1 MNTALHAPA
10 PRPQADAASLHLAQ
24 WLSAAAQGDGRA
36 FRALHDATCARLLAL
51 AMQVLRQRE
60 AAEDAL
66 QEAYVKVWRSATQ
79 YDPDLAQ
86 PMTWLMR
93 LVRNTAIDHLRA
105 QRAEARFIHDAD
117 SELTERVACAA
128 PGPEQACH
136 HAGQQRRLKQAIQT
150 LGRAERQAV
159 ALVLYRGLGA
169 TEAAEHAA
177 TTSAQARVPLRS
189 AVQQLRRCF
198 EPGGWR
204 GQHEAGCGDQ
214 SCIAS
219 NTAAVVFTACSATWS
234 ALAASTASG

>member
-79 YDPDLAQ
+79 YDPALAQ

-177 TTSAQARVPLRS
+177 TTSAQARVPLRR

-204 GQHEAGCGDQ
+204 GQHEAGWGDQ

>member
-1 MNTALHAPA
+1 MSGARHTPGQVSRRGQFAAMNTALHTPTL
-10 PRPQADAASLHLAQ
+10 RLHADAASRRLAP
-24 WLSAAAQGDGRA
+24 WLGAAARGDGRA
-36 FRALHDATCARLLAL
+36 FRALHDATCVRLLAQ

-60 AAEDAL
+60 EAEDAL

-105 QRAEARFIHDAD
+105 QRAEARFIEETD
-117 SELTERVACAA
+117 SALAERVACAA

-136 HAGQQRRLKQAIQT
+136 HAGLQRRLKQAMHT

-177 TTSAQARVPLRS
+177 TTRAQARIPLRR
-189 AVQQLRRCF
+189 AVQQLRRCL
-198 EPGGWR
+198 EPGGVAW
-204 GQHEAGCGDQ
+204 
-214 SCIAS
+214 
-219 NTAAVVFTACSATWS
+219 AA
-234 ALAASTASG
+234 

>member
-1 MNTALHAPA
+1 MSGARHTPGQVSRRGQFAAMNTALHTPTL
-10 PRPQADAASLHLAQ
+10 RLHADAASRRLAQ
-24 WLSAAAQGDGRA
+24 WLGAAARGDGRA
-36 FRALHDATCARLLAL
+36 FRALHDATCVRLLAQ

-60 AAEDAL
+60 EAEDAL

-105 QRAEARFIHDAD
+105 QRAEARFIEETD
-117 SELTERVACAA
+117 SALAERVACAA

-136 HAGQQRRLKQAIQT
+136 HAGLQRRLKQAMHT

-177 TTSAQARVPLRS
+177 TTRAQARIPLRR
-189 AVQQLRRCF
+189 AVQQLRRCL
-198 EPGGWR
+198 EPGGVAW
-204 GQHEAGCGDQ
+204 
-214 SCIAS
+214 
-219 NTAAVVFTACSATWS
+219 AA
-234 ALAASTASG
+234 